1 MEFEADNLSTEEQ
14 RIYQYLKLWP
24 DQFVPGIE
32 ISRRANLKT
41 RFLKNPAWAGPVLG
55 ELVELGLIETDGN
68 GGYRLRGVST
78 VMVGGKSRFIAPQL
92 MEILANSGQKFDLR
106 A

>member
-1 MEFEADNLSTEEQ
+1 MDLEAENLSTDEQ
-14 RIYQYLKLWP
+14 SIYQYLKLWP

-68 GGYRLRGVST
+68 GGYRLRAGST
-78 VMVGGKSRFIAPQL
+78 VMVGGKSRFIAPHL